1 MTASA
6 APGPIPNLD
15 TLDAVITTPRLVLR
29 PLEPRHADELFPYA
43 SDPDVAR
50 TMSWNAHADLDETRA
65 WVDMMIR
72 ERARQSELVWA
83 IEHAGKAI
91 GAIGLGRI
99 TWTFRAWR
107 VDRAELGYWLGK
119 PFWRQGMMGEAALA
133 ATGWAF
139 ETMRLHKITIGCI
152 DGNIASQKII
162 EKLGYR
168 FLAMFEDDV
177 WRDERWWNHRRYE
190 LTSAEWRDVART
202 QRFRRP
208 NL

>member
-6 APGPIPNLD
+6 PPGPIPTLD
-15 TLDAVITTPRLVLR
+15 TLDATITTPRLVLR
-29 PLEPRHADELFPYA
+29 PLEPRHAGELFPYA

-50 TMSWNAHADLDETRA
+50 TMSWNAHADLDETRE

-72 ERARQSELVWA
+72 ERAKQTELVWA

-119 PFWRQGMMGEAALA
+119 PFWRQGMTGEAALA
-133 ATGWAF
+133 VTAWAF
-139 ETMRLHKITIGCI
+139 ETMRLHKIMIGCI